1 MCLTFQILSPEIQR
15 GLFIKSTSQTPS
27 YTKFREQFLLLYIN
41 LSLMLY
47 PWNDLLLT
55 QTLPFTDKKGFLRQT
70 VSYIPPSQTYIW
82 REREK
87 CSVCC
92 GSLCTKSE
100 AWTVQEAEENHCSFW
115 SIHFSCQITASVLS
129 YLKILSTF
137 VKAHRQRLIQP
148 HQEVCNSCICSV
160 HNQSCASSASAQ

>member
-27 YTKFREQFLLLYIN
+27 YIKFREQFLLLYIN

-82 REREK
+82 REKEM
-87 CSVCC
+87 
-92 GSLCTKSE
+92 LCLLWEPLYK
-100 AWTVQEAEENHCSFW
+100 VW
-115 SIHFSCQITASVLS
+115 SINCTRSRGKSLLLLINSFLMPNNCLCPFIPQNSFKSCQGSQAEADTTPPGGL
-129 YLKILSTF
+129 
-137 VKAHRQRLIQP
+137 
-148 HQEVCNSCICSV
+148 
-160 HNQSCASSASAQ
+160 